1 MQIKKKNLLRGLNTS
16 RGPSIYTFFFFFR
29 ATPAAYGGFQA
40 RGVIGAVAAGYTT
53 AIAMPYPSYVCNLHH
68 SSQQHQILNPPS
80 EARDQTCVLMDTS
93 QIGYH

>member
-1 MQIKKKNLLRGLNTS
+1 MFS
-16 RGPSIYTFFFFFR
+16 FFFFFFFVQFR
-29 ATPAAYGGFQA
+29 AAPVTYGGSQA
-40 RGVIGAVAAGYTT
+40 RGQIGAVAAGYTT

>member
-1 MQIKKKNLLRGLNTS
+1 MFCFVFLFFVFYFLFFV
-16 RGPSIYTFFFFFR
+16 FFFFWSCLFG
-29 ATPAAYGGFQA
+29 AAPSAYGGFQA
-40 RGVIGAVAAGYTT
+40 RGLIGGVAAGYTA

-93 QIGYH
+93 QVG